1 MINKAI
7 PRAASPEEVGVSSA
21 GIAAILKDYAEKNV
35 ESHSLMI
42 IRRGKVAYEAFRK
55 PYGPDLAHT
64 MYSVSKSITSTAAGF
79 AVSEGLLTLDTKLI
93 DVFPE
98 YRPEKEDEDLEKI
111 TLHTLLTMTAG
122 KAVSLMAD
130 KTSKTWVKDFINTK
144 QGYAPGEGWSYISEN
159 TYCVGA
165 MVSRAAGMKLT
176 EYLKPRLYEPLG
188 IESCQWERDYQ
199 GQETGG
205 WGLFL
210 KTEDLAKIAL
220 CYLNKGVFE
229 GKQVIPADWIEIATQ
244 NHVAD
249 IGTENGAPADGYGYF
264 IWGCSSACG
273 ENTYRFDGMF
283 SQFAYIFG
291 AKDAVVIMTDNEIN
305 EAKAQSCLE
314 AHIDEL
320 FFDGEAPQAVEI
332 PEWEELPEIEA
343 TERQPE
349 RENKIE
355 GRMIKLAP
363 NHILGALG
371 FPLSILTFPAVYMN
385 AIKPGPIDNI
395 KFNFYEDECTMYWTE
410 GKDSNIIHIGLD
422 GKARRS
428 KITLAK
434 LKYTASSSG
443 AWIDDRT
450 LEVWIRPLESICQ
463 RRLLFHFKGSSV
475 TITPSS
481 MPELNYLAAELA
493 PTIQSMVPGKAAYAM
508 FKLIM
513 LNSHKLLDADHK
525 GKLNKSE

>member
-1 MINKAI
+1 MIKKAI
-7 PRAASPEEVGVSSA
+7 PRALSPEEVGVSSA
-21 GIAAILKDYAEKNV
+21 GIAAILQDYAERNI

-42 IRRGKVAYEAFRK
+42 IRHGKVAYEAFRK

-64 MYSVSKSITSTAAGF
+64 MYSVSKSVTATAAGF

-93 DVFPE
+93 DIFPE
-98 YRPEKEDEDLEKI
+98 YRPAKEDENLEKI

-130 KTSKTWVKDFINTK
+130 KTSKNWVKDFINTK

-165 MVSRAAGMKLT
+165 MVSKAAGMTLT

-188 IESCQWERDYQ
+188 IESTQWERDSK

-220 CYLNKGVFE
+220 CYLNKGIFE
-229 GKQVIPADWIEIATQ
+229 GKQIIPADWIDIATK
-244 NHVAD
+244 NHVAE
-249 IGTENGAPADGYGYF
+249 IGTENGAPENGYGYF
-264 IWGCSSACG
+264 IWGCGCS
-273 ENTYRFDGMF
+273 EQTYRFDGMF

-291 AKDAVVIMTDNEIN
+291 AKDAVVVMTDNEIN
-305 EAKAQSCLE
+305 EAKARECLE
-314 AHIDEL
+314 AHVDEL
-320 FFDGEAPQAVEI
+320 FFDSEAPQAVEI
-332 PEWEELPEIEA
+332 PKWEELPEIEA
-343 TERQPE
+343 AERQPE
-349 RENKIE
+349 REKKIE
-355 GRMIKLAP
+355 GKTIKLAP
-363 NHILGALG
+363 NYILSALG
-371 FPLSILTFPAVYMN
+371 FPLSILTFPAIYMN
-385 AIKPGPIDNI
+385 AVKPGPIDNI

-410 GKDSNIIHIGLD
+410 GDDSNIIHIGLD

-450 LEVWIRPLESICQ
+450 LEVWIRPLESIGQ
-463 RRLLFHFKGSSV
+463 RRLRFYFKGSNV
-475 TITPSS
+475 TVTPSC
-481 MPELNYLAAELA
+481 MPELHYLAEEIA
-493 PTIQSMVPGKAAYAM
+493 PTLQSMVPGEAAYAM
-508 FKLIM
+508 FKLVM
-513 LNSHKLLDADHK
+513 LNAHKLLDADQK
-525 GKLNKSE
+525 GKLQ